1 MAAGHIL
8 FWNTRKKNKINEDA
22 DGFALDMASHPEGKS
37 RGVRLVQVCANYR
50 QGSSTSSPYRNIK
63 EAVNFSQ
70 SQSKRSHCTAASSLS
85 ACPPEVGHLI
95 DILKPSIE
103 ATTLAVQLF
112 QFGCVMSLG
121 V

>member
-8 FWNTRKKNKINEDA
+8 FDADA
-22 DGFALDMASHPEGKS
+22 DGFALDMASPPEGKS
-37 RGVRLVQVCANYR
+37 RGVRLVQMCAKYR
-50 QGSSTSSPYRNIK
+50 QGSATSSPYHQYQKIK

-70 SQSKRSHCTAASSLS
+70 SQSKRSHCTATSSLS
-85 ACPPEVGHLI
+85 SCHPAVGHLI

-103 ATTLAVQLF
+103 ATTLGVQLF
-112 QFGCVMSLG
+112 HLG